1 MSLNINLPNKDSQ
14 SLRLSS
20 SPSTIEKI
28 SSNEP
33 KYEINDVNI
42 RPLSIKQKINL
53 ELFDFEVSKLKF
65 CPIGSSEN
73 ISGNY
78 DNYLYKTLT
87 HIAQMKNIK
96 FNYALESPLIYEN
109 YPYEIIDR
117 LSLSNKKILILD
129 LDETLIHADFDEE
142 FANSQSIKYDAKISF
157 YSEENYLDRNS
168 MLKDDDNES
177 TSDDDSRDY
186 SNEKI
191 LNVVGIFLRPGVR
204 QFLEEASENFE
215 VGIFTASVPEYAN
228 AVINYLDPDNKFI
241 KFRLYRNNC
250 INVGNLLKVK
260 NLSIFKNIPIKKIIM
275 VDNNIYSFS
284 SQLNNGILINS
295 FYNDKNDNE
304 LSNVLNYL
312 NNYILPAEDVRK
324 INEQFFGF
332 KKIVDDINNIET

>member
-1 MSLNINLPNKDSQ
+1 MSFNINLPNKDSQ

-20 SPSTIEKI
+20 SSLTSEKI
-28 SSNEP
+28 SPNEP
-33 KYEINDVNI
+33 KYDVNI
-42 RPLSIKQKINL
+42 KSLSIKQKINL

-78 DNYLYKTLT
+78 DNYLYETLT

-96 FNYALESPLIYEN
+96 FNYALDSPSIYEN
-109 YPYEIIDR
+109 YPYEIIEH

-142 FANSQSIKYDAKISF
+142 FANSQSIKYDNKISF
-157 YSEENYLDRNS
+157 YSEENCLDRNS
-168 MLKDDDNES
+168 LLKDDDNES
-177 TSDDDSRDY
+177 TSDDDSKDY

-204 QFLEEASENFE
+204 QFLEEVSKNFD

-250 INVGNLLKVK
+250 VNVGNLLKVK
-260 NLSIFKNIPIKKIIM
+260 NLNIFKNIPIKKIIM
-275 VDNNIYSFS
+275 LDNNIYSFS
-284 SQLNNGILINS
+284 AQLNNGILINS

>member
-20 SPSTIEKI
+20 SSSTTEKI

-33 KYEINDVNI
+33 KYEISNVNI
-42 RPLSIKQKINL
+42 KPLSIKQKINL

-78 DNYLYKTLT
+78 DNYLYETLT

-109 YPYEIIDR
+109 YPYEIIER
-117 LSLSNKKILILD
+117 LSHSNKKILVLD

-157 YSEENYLDRNS
+157 YTEDNCLDRNS

-191 LNVVGIFLRPGVR
+191 LNVTQKPF
-204 QFLEEASENFE
+204 
-215 VGIFTASVPEYAN
+215 FTY
-228 AVINYLDPDNKFI
+228 
-241 KFRLYRNNC
+241 
-250 INVGNLLKVK
+250 
-260 NLSIFKNIPIKKIIM
+260 
-275 VDNNIYSFS
+275 
-284 SQLNNGILINS
+284 
-295 FYNDKNDNE
+295 
-304 LSNVLNYL
+304 
-312 NNYILPAEDVRK
+312 
-324 INEQFFGF
+324 
-332 KKIVDDINNIET
+332 